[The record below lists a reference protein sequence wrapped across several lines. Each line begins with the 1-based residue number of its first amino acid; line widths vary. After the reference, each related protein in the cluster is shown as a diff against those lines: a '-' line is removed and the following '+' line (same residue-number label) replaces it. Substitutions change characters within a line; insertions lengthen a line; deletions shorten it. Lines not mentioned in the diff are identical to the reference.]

1 MYVEKSNRLSLTTSS
16 PLKQK
21 YDGIDDFIEKS
32 LIPKL
37 KSRMPH

>member
-1 MYVEKSNRLSLTTSS
+1 MYRISLTTSS

-21 YDGIDDFIEKS
+21 YGGIDDLIEKS